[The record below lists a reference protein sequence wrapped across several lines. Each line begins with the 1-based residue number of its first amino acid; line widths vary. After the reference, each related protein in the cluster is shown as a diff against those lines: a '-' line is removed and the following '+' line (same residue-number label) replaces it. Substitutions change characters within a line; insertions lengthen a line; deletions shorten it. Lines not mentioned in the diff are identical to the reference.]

1 MGCRGGCQQIVGGEE
16 EGECNRPW
24 GEGEAAAL
32 VGEEEYSLGLRIR
45 FRIRE
50 KDHIYIG
57 L

>member
-32 VGEEEYSLGLRIR
+32 AGEEEYSLGFRIR
-45 FRIRE
+45 FKIRE
-50 KDHIYIG
+50 KIIYI
-57 L
+57 